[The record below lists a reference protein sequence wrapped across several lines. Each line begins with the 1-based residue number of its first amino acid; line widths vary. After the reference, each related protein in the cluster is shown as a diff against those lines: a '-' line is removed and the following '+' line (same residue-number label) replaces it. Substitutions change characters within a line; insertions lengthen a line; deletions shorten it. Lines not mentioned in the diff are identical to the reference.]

1 MNEVLQLYHL
11 YVQNDKPARNLDLLI
26 FPIMLHPSQD
36 QLQRK
41 YRKTFK
47 HILRYQNKLNN
58 SFRTLQ
64 GVSQSKN
71 S

>member
-47 HILRYQNKLNN
+47 HTKISKQNEY
-58 SFRTLQ
+58 R
-64 GVSQSKN
+64 
-71 S
+71 